1 MNVSVKELTQH
12 LCQNYLPQHRYDCPS
27 SNYNFLLF
35 FQGNNIK
42 RIQQHILGLSYL
54 KELDLSYNSIS
65 TFGSHPIFENLTN
78 LQHLNLDN
86 NKLHKLLHGSF
97 SGLESLAKLSLSSN
111 GIATIQDHALA
122 GLNHL
127 VFLSLQRNK
136 LTSLSKSWFS
146 GMVDLDTL
154 LLDHNE
160 ISFLED
166 KTFEPLKSLS
176 ELSLMENK
184 LKYLNNPI
192 FRGIHRLQILRL
204 DSNQFDRVPSKAFM
218 YFEGLRT
225 LSMNENPI
233 AQLDP
238 GAFDELYV
246 GQITLCNMPNLFYV
260 DQQAFSG
267 LPDLTLLK
275 IHDNPRLAYI
285 HPEAFVNVPNL
296 QYLYVHNN
304 ALKALPSTIPESLPL
319 LKEISFHNNPLQC
332 DCNVYWIRAL
342 LQDTYTATSSTD
354 SSQPVASKMISNGPG
369 AITDPLGNLALNNKT
384 NQITFTEPEQ
394 FTCDTPP
401 ELNGRLLTQVSVTNI
416 SSSCPPTVIPFFNE
430 SYQKELG
437 DSVTFECQAIGIPLP
452 HMHWILANRKVVN
465 NTSNDSRVRIGP
477 NGALTVKHL
486 KVCIL
491 VKFTV

>member
-1 MNVSVKELTQH
+1 M
-12 LCQNYLPQHRYDCPS
+12 
-27 SNYNFLLF
+27 
-35 FQGNNIK
+35 QGNNIK
-42 RIQQHILGLSYL
+42 SIQQHILGLTDL

-65 TFGSHPIFENLTN
+65 DFGSRPIFENLTS
-78 LQHLNLDN
+78 LQQLNLDN

-97 SGLESLAKLSLSSN
+97 SGLKSLAKLSLSSN
-111 GIATIQDHALA
+111 GITTIEDHGLA

-136 LTSLSKSWFS
+136 LSGLSKSWFS
-146 GMVDLDTL
+146 AMVDLDTL

-160 ISFLED
+160 ISVVED
-166 KTFEPLKSLS
+166 KTFEPLQSLS

-184 LKYLNNPI
+184 LQYLNNSI
-192 FRGIHRLQILRL
+192 FRGLDKLQILRL
-204 DSNQFDRVPSKAFM
+204 DSNQFDKVPSKAFA

-233 AQLDP
+233 AHLDP
-238 GAFDELYV
+238 GAFDELYI

-260 DQQAFSG
+260 DQKAFSG
-267 LPDLTLLK
+267 LPDLTSLR
-275 IHDNPRLAYI
+275 INDNPRLAYI
-285 HPEAFVNVPNL
+285 DPEAFVNVPNL

-304 ALKALPSTIPESLPL
+304 ALKALPVTILESLPL

-332 DCNVYWIRAL
+332 DCNIYWIRTNF
-342 LQDTYTATSSTD
+342 QDTYTPAGTD
-354 SSQPVASKMISNGPG
+354 SSQPVASKMIGNSPG

-394 FTCDTPP
+394 FRCDTPS
-401 ELNGRLLTQVSVTNI
+401 ELNGRLLTQVPLTNI

-437 DSVTFECQAIGIPLP
+437 DSVTFECQAIGIPFP
-452 HMHWILANRKVVN
+452 HVHWILANRKVVN
-465 NTSNDSRVRIGP
+465 NTSNDSRVRIGS

-486 KVCIL
+486 KVCNLLICL
-491 VKFTV
+491 